1 LGGAEFGRR
10 WVWVAPGLGDAG
22 FGWHWVWVTQRFQ
35 RCDEAVHLIEALAS
49 EVPRWLKPEYS
60 RALPA
65 ALKAL
70 RHPKITVIRM
80 AREAGT
86 IRIMQAPE
94 SGTGAKNSQLQS
106 DLRQLGRV
114 LVAYSGG
121 VDSAYLAWTA
131 HRALGSDMLA
141 VIADSP
147 SLARTHLSDAI
158 AFANEQGIPIEVI
171 CTSELD
177 RPEYTRND
185 GQRCF
190 QCKDE
195 LFAAMESL
203 RAVRRFDA
211 IAYGVNLDDQGDFRP
226 GQQAARQHHV
236 AAPLLKAGLTKQ
248 EIRELARQAGLRIWD
263 KPASACLSS
272 RIEYGRPVT
281 REALEV
287 VERGEDAIRALG
299 FRQFRVR
306 HHGDIVRI
314 EIAQEE
320 LERALNPDVAAQF
333 AAIFKTLGF
342 KFVTLDLEGFRSGSM
357 NALLPVEQLRRTG

>member
-1 LGGAEFGRR
+1 M
-10 WVWVAPGLGDAG
+10 
-22 FGWHWVWVTQRFQ
+22 Q
-35 RCDEAVHLIEALAS
+35 S
-49 EVPRWLKPEYS
+49 PE
-60 RALPA
+60 
-65 ALKAL
+65 
-70 RHPKITVIRM
+70 T
-80 AREAGT
+80 T
-86 IRIMQAPE
+86 I
-94 SGTGAKNSQLQS
+94 GAKDSLLQAE
-106 DLRQLGRV
+106 LRQLGRL

-121 VDSAYLAWTA
+121 IDSAYLAWAA
-131 HRALGSDMLA
+131 HRALGGDMLA

-147 SLARTHLSDAI
+147 SLARTHLNDAV
-158 AFANEQGIPIEVI
+158 AFANEQEIPLEVI
-171 CTSELD
+171 STSELD
-177 RPEYTRND
+177 RPEYSRND

-195 LFAAMESL
+195 LFAVMENL
-203 RAVRRFDA
+203 RVARGFDA
-211 IAYGVNLDDQGDFRP
+211 IAYGVNVDDQDDFRP

-248 EIRELARQAGLRIWD
+248 EIRELARQARLRIWD

-281 REALEV
+281 REALDV

-314 EIAQEE
+314 EIAREE
-320 LERALNPDVAAQF
+320 LDRALNPALAAQF
-333 AAIFKTLGF
+333 TAIFKALGF

-357 NALLPVEQLRRTG
+357 NTLLPADQLRRTG